1 MDMITAWVFE
11 NQTTLISIIT
21 ITIGALAIV
30 RFGDA
35 MISNM
40 IKRTLKHTDYE
51 SPSETKKRRE
61 TISQILSGALHIL
74 VWPIALIMIVSQLGI
89 DIAPLLA
96 GAGIVGLA
104 VGFGAQSLVKD
115 VISGL
120 FIIIENQYRVGD
132 VVQLGE
138 TAGIVERINLR
149 VTTLRD
155 LDGIVHTIPNG
166 TIDQT
171 SNFTKEY
178 SGVNLNVRVSYD
190 ADADKVINILN
201 KVGTDMAKETEWA
214 EKIIDAPQFL
224 RLDNFAEST
233 MEMKMVGKVQPLTQW
248 EIMGE
253 LRLRIKVAFD
263 KAGIEFGLPQ
273 RVIHQTSAE

>member
-1 MDMITAWVFE
+1 MDTIATWVLE
-11 NQTTLISIIT
+11 HQTTLLSILI
-21 ITIGALAIV
+21 IVIGALAAV
-30 RFGDA
+30 RFGDT

-40 IKRTLKHTDYE
+40 VKRTLKRTGYE
-51 SPSETKKRRE
+51 SPSETEKRRE

-104 VGFGAQSLVKD
+104 VGFGAQNLVKD

-171 SNFTKEY
+171 SNFTKEH
-178 SGVNLNVRVSYD
+178 SGVNLNVRVGYD
-190 ADADKVINILN
+190 ADVNKVIDVLN
-201 KVGTDMAKETEWA
+201 KVGSDMAKEEEWA
-214 EKIIDAPQFL
+214 EKIIETPQFL
-224 RLDNFAEST
+224 RLDNFAESAI
-233 MEMKMVGKVQPLTQW
+233 EVKIVGKVQPLTQW
-248 EIMGE
+248 EVMGE
-253 LRLRIKVAFD
+253 LRLRIKAAFD
-263 KAGIEFGLPQ
+263 TAGIEFGLPQ
-273 RVIHQTSAE
+273 RVIHQTSAK